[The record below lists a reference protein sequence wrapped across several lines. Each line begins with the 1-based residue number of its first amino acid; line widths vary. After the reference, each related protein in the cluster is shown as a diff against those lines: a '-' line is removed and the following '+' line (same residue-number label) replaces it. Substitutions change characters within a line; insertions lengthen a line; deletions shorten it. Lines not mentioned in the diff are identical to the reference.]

1 MPHRTITA
9 LTSLAEELTA
19 RVDHLEHDNE
29 ELRKIATEQAD
40 LLSIASKRAQDVR
53 KSVSADVV
61 NSTVNALHKAGALA
75 SSQLD
80 ASRKILSE
88 DPAAAHRIIHH
99 LLDVQGQMKAAS
111 ANDTD
116 DITGGRL
123 AGCAG
128 ASDDPQAAC
137 LDRMMSILRIF

>member
-9 LTSLAEELTA
+9 LTNLANELTA
-19 RVDHLEHDNE
+19 RVDALEHENV
-29 ELRKIATEQAD
+29 ELRKIANDQAS
-40 LLSIASKRAQDVR
+40 LLSIAGKRAQD
-53 KSVSADVV
+53 KHNSAPEDVV
-61 NSTVNALHKAGALA
+61 RSTVNALYKAGALA

-80 ASRKILSE
+80 ASCKILSE

-99 LLDVQGQMKAAS
+99 LLDVQGQMKVAS

-116 DITGGRL
+116 DIAGGRL
-123 AGCAG
+123 AGCSG
-128 ASDDPQAAC
+128 ISNDPQAAC